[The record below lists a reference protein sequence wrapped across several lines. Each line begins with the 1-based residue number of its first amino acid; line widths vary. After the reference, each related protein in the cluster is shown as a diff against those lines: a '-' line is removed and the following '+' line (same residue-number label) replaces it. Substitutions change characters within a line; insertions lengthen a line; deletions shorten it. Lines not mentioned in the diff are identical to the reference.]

1 MFKRIKQYK
10 LLLFEISETLG
21 IICIL
26 LSGSCGP
33 IARGST
39 KTSMREIL
47 MSHCAR
53 LREYS
58 EFLREGDCH
67 GKR

>member
-1 MFKRIKQYK
+1 MFKRIRQYK
-10 LLLFEISETLG
+10 LLLFELCETLG
-21 IICIL
+21 TICIL

-39 KTSMREIL
+39 KTSAREIL
-47 MSHCAR
+47 ISHSCR

-58 EFLREGDCH
+58 EFLREDNN